1 MSEYL
6 LEMRNITKE
15 FPGVRALENV
25 TFQSREGEIHALVGE
40 SGAGKS
46 TLMKILS
53 GFYPYGTYT
62 GDIVLEGQVQ
72 KFDRVR
78 DSEHAGIA
86 IIYQELA
93 LVKQM
98 TIAENIFL
106 GSELCKGKGII
117 NWNETFQRTAK
128 ALKEVGLKLSPAS
141 RIIDLGVGSQQ
152 LVEIAK
158 ALTKEARVLI
168 LDEPT
173 AALTETE
180 ADNLLKILDSFRAQ
194 GVSCIYISHRLKEVA
209 RIADRITV
217 LRDGRTVVTDAKTA
231 MPEDRMIQNMVGR
244 PLTNMFPRRPRVLGE
259 TVLEV
264 KNWTVQNPL
273 TNDVAVNDVSFEVR
287 KGEIVGIA
295 GLMGAGRTELVMSL
309 FGVWGKKKSGEVRLG
324 GKPIEIH
331 GARDAIRAG
340 LSLVS
345 EDRKRYGLILGMD
358 VKENSTLASLQRISK
373 LGIINKNEEI
383 KWSDKYVKE
392 LRTKTPN
399 LEQRVGNLSG
409 GNQQKVVLAKWLLTQ
424 PKVLILDEPTRGIDV
439 GAKVEIYNI
448 MNDLVDDGDP
458 RHRHGARDRGRPH
471 RSLGRVRPRVRG
483 RDLRAVHDQV
493 GMGRDRFGHGHAG
506 DRAGGRGLARV
517 LDRVPEGPGVHR
529 YARIDARVSRP
540 DHRGPRRSNA
550 GAGDGIGGDGGL
562 VQGDRPGLPPHPHPG
577 DRRPG
582 PRHQPVLHDCDDRRL
597 HRRRPAP
604 AGSARQVRLPRRPL
618 LRRGPPARVRLG
630 ADGRLRDDHG
640 DLSRDPL
647 GGDLRARPDRHLRL
661 RRQGHDL
668 RQTPL
673 RHRRQPGRREAVGHQ
688 RAASRV
694 RALHD
699 HGADDRDR
707 GHRLHFPPQRR
718 HHLRP

>member
-25 TFQSREGEIHALVGE
+25 TFQVRKGEILALIGE
-40 SGAGKS
+40 NGAGKS

-62 GDIVLEGQVQ
+62 GDIVLDGQVQ
-72 KFDRVR
+72 KFDRIR
-78 DSEHAGIA
+78 DSEDAGIA

-106 GSELCKGKGII
+106 GSELCKGKGVI
-117 NWNETFQRTAK
+117 NWNETFQRTTK

-141 RIIDLGVGSQQ
+141 WIIDLGVGSQQ

-180 ADNLLKILDSFRAQ
+180 AD
-194 GVSCIYISHRLKEVA
+194 
-209 RIADRITV
+209 
-217 LRDGRTVVTDAKTA
+217 
-231 MPEDRMIQNMVGR
+231 
-244 PLTNMFPRRPRVLGE
+244 
-259 TVLEV
+259 
-264 KNWTVQNPL
+264 
-273 TNDVAVNDVSFEVR
+273 NDVSFEVR

-324 GKPIEIH
+324 GKRIEIH

-358 VKENSTLASLQRISK
+358 IKENSTLASLQRISK

-448 MNDLVDDGDP
+448 MNDLVDQGVCVMMISSELP
-458 RHRHGARDRGRPH
+458 EVLGMSDRILVIHEG
-471 RSLGRVRPRVRG
+471 
-483 RDLRAVHDQV
+483 QI
-493 GMGRDRFGHGHAG
+493 
-506 DRAGGRGLARV
+506 AGGFK
-517 LDRVPEGPGVHR
+517 
-529 YARIDARVSRP
+529 
-540 DHRGPRRSNA
+540 
-550 GAGDGIGGDGGL
+550 
-562 VQGDRPGLPPHPHPG
+562 
-577 DRRPG
+577 
-582 PRHQPVLHDCDDRRL
+582 
-597 HRRRPAP
+597 
-604 AGSARQVRLPRRPL
+604 
-618 LRRGPPARVRLG
+618 
-630 ADGRLRDDHG
+630 RDDATEEKVIYYAT
-640 DLSRDPL
+640 
-647 GGDLRARPDRHLRL
+647 GGA
-661 RRQGHDL
+661 
-668 RQTPL
+668 
-673 RHRRQPGRREAVGHQ
+673 
-688 RAASRV
+688 
-694 RALHD
+694 
-699 HGADDRDR
+699 
-707 GHRLHFPPQRR
+707 
-718 HHLRP
+718 